1 MHLQDRHG
9 RVFDISNHLCVPP
22 SPQGNVTTI
31 MDPPVEAMTISAPS
45 TSDSP
50 LSDPSYTRTPWQKHH
65 DIP

>member
-9 RVFDISNHLCVPP
+9 RVFDIGNYLCVPP
-22 SPQGNVTTI
+22 NPQENITTI

-50 LSDPSYTRTPWQKHH
+50 LEY
-65 DIP
+65 

>member
-22 SPQGNVTTI
+22 SPQENITTI
-31 MDPPVEAMTISAPS
+31 MDPPVEAMTICMPS

-50 LSDPSYTRTPWQKHH
+50 LEY
-65 DIP
+65 